1 MAQKKIDEK
10 RRRKGYGD
18 VKAREKSVFGQIF
31 LYSLTLGAVKT
42 LGAPLERMRIIL

>member
-10 RRRKGYGD
+10 RRRKGYGE
-18 VKAREKSVFGQIF
+18 VKPREKSVMGQIF
-31 LYSLTLGAVKT
+31 LYSSTLGAVKT